1 MLNYTIS
8 ERTEEQVKYKKSHF
22 PVNMACIWIN
32 WLQQNKKSASDL
44 RYSEN
49 SNLLLFW
56 LASMTAFQ
64 ASSTQINWQLYTR
77 HFEQNNS
84 HAAHHYNLFKNH
96 NTATSL
102 SVIRA
107 HSLSHQI
114 CSYTSIPKIHRFQT
128 EVFILYA
135 HFTKQEDS
143 KQNLK
148 QKCPLINIP

>member
-1 MLNYTIS
+1 MLNYIIS

-32 WLQQNKKSASDL
+32 WLQQNKKPASDL

-56 LASMTAFQ
+56 LASMIAFQ

-84 HAAHHYNLFKNH
+84 HAAHHYNLFKYH

-102 SVIRA
+102 SDIRA
-107 HSLSHQI
+107 HWLTHPI
-114 CSYTSIPKIHRFQT
+114 CSHTSIPKNSQ
-128 EVFILYA
+128 
-135 HFTKQEDS
+135 
-143 KQNLK
+143 
-148 QKCPLINIP
+148 IPNRSVHSICTLH